1 MSRDGGWKVTAAH
14 VGQIERSREGVQERI
29 VLNLGEDNLRMD
41 WARVGNMGGNR
52 QAGRIGWSV
61 GTDNTS
67 GLLDAVEGCFT

>member
-1 MSRDGGWKVTAAH
+1 M
-14 VGQIERSREGVQERI
+14 QERI

-41 WARVGNMGGNR
+41 WARFGNMGGNR